1 MYLTQWRV
9 KRTLVTVTST
19 MICWVAKVSYSL
31 LRVCLKLLLQG
42 RHVWKVVSLMSA
54 SLCEHSNGSN
64 SWNSLSISAVFNRHK
79 KSFAVIYI
87 CTRLTRESQIPFVFL
102 GRLYHFKL
110 LFELSTPSKRLGVKS
125 KLDKDSLWWNCLLLW
140 EKAKDL
146 CWRNAVC
153 KHRATPLLQQQHI
166 SHLKGKCSMKQ
177 CSCDRLKHFSENKYT
192 SISFKLEICK

>member
-1 MYLTQWRV
+1 MFGKLSAWCQRVFVSTAMAAIAGIPCPSLQCLT
-9 KRTLVTVTST
+9 
-19 MICWVAKVSYSL
+19 C
-31 LRVCLKLLLQG
+31 
-42 RHVWKVVSLMSA
+42 
-54 SLCEHSNGSN
+54 
-64 SWNSLSISAVFNRHK
+64 HK

-125 KLDKDSLWWNCLLLW
+125 KLDKDSLWWNCLVLW
-140 EKAKDL
+140 EQAKDL